1 MDETVGSIRRLEAAI
16 GEVIKALEEMP
27 KEDFSD
33 SEIQLLAWLYSA
45 LDYRAYVRARAILDT
60 WRKGN

>member
-1 MDETVGSIRRLEAAI
+1 MDQASGSIKRLEAAI
-16 GEVIKALEEMP
+16 AEVIKALEEMP

-45 LDYRAYVRARAILDT
+45 LDYRAYVRARVTLEQ
-60 WRKGN
+60 WRQSN